1 MGWFS
6 NACNFVSS
14 AVSTVSN
21 AVSSAYETAKNVAG
35 KVVGWMAEKA
45 EVFIGGV
52 KKAWKVVKP
61 FVQHIRTA
69 LLNASKLAPY
79 PWMRSALVMLEKGLG
94 ALTAFEK
101 SPIAKKIDAAIKWA
115 INLAQRWQKNR
126 EDLLDKNKQQDDM
139 EQANDLLTEEEL
151 VLAKQHQAELR
162 FAEDEVIPQ
171 DQRHNLELASA
182 INDFE
187 IAKKELGMAIES
199 EPTDFEHY
207 LRLRATQKLLNM
219 SDKKLRSALT
229 VDDLSSDDLF
239 LIRIASDL
247 IKSNPELSKNAAERL
262 DRVLTRLYNKKL
274 TPFVFEELIASWA
287 KQAQSLGDEWAK
299 ANASYA
305 KDKMLLN
312 RLVLAKKIQEE
323 LSNEES
329 SQLSILENSVP
340 EQKQALDSLASQQR
354 DVERYVGAAEG
365 FLQLL
370 EKTEE
375 QIESDDRSYLLED
388 GQYIGKLLIE
398 CAEHNIPFS
407 ALEEDDQSLITDYAN
422 IFQQE
427 AKDRMD
433 TILEVAV

>member
-14 AVSTVSN
+14 AVSAVSN

-101 SPIAKKIDAAIKWA
+101 SPIAKKMDAAIKWA
-115 INLAQRWQKNR
+115 IKLAQRWQKNR
-126 EDLLDKNKQQDDM
+126 EDILDKNKQQDDM

-274 TPFVFEELIASWA
+274 TPFVFEELIASRA
-287 KQAQSLGDEWAK
+287 DRK
-299 ANASYA
+299 
-305 KDKMLLN
+305 
-312 RLVLAKKIQEE
+312 
-323 LSNEES
+323 
-329 SQLSILENSVP
+329 SV
-340 EQKQALDSLASQQR
+340 
-354 DVERYVGAAEG
+354 V
-365 FLQLL
+365 
-370 EKTEE
+370 
-375 QIESDDRSYLLED
+375 
-388 GQYIGKLLIE
+388 
-398 CAEHNIPFS
+398 
-407 ALEEDDQSLITDYAN
+407 
-422 IFQQE
+422 
-427 AKDRMD
+427 
-433 TILEVAV
+433 

>member
-14 AVSTVSN
+14 AVSAVSN

-45 EVFIGGV
+45 EVFVGGV

-61 FVQHIRTA
+61 FVQHIRTV
-69 LLNASKLAPY
+69 LLNVSKLAPY

-101 SPIAKKIDAAIKWA
+101 SPIAKKMDAAIKWA
-115 INLAQRWQKNR
+115 IKLAQRWQKNR
-126 EDLLDKNKQQDDM
+126 EDIVDKNKQQDDM

-187 IAKKELGMAIES
+187 IAKKELSMAIES

-219 SDKKLRSALT
+219 SDKKLHSALT

-262 DRVLTRLYNKKL
+262 DRILTRLYNKKL

-407 ALEEDDQSLITDYAN
+407 ALEEGDQSLITDYAN

-433 TILEVAV
+433 GILEVAV

>member
-1 MGWFS
+1 M
-6 NACNFVSS
+6 
-14 AVSTVSN
+14 
-21 AVSSAYETAKNVAG
+21 
-35 KVVGWMAEKA
+35 
-45 EVFIGGV
+45 
-52 KKAWKVVKP
+52 
-61 FVQHIRTA
+61 
-69 LLNASKLAPY
+69 
-79 PWMRSALVMLEKGLG
+79 
-94 ALTAFEK
+94 
-101 SPIAKKIDAAIKWA
+101 
-115 INLAQRWQKNR
+115 
-126 EDLLDKNKQQDDM
+126 
-139 EQANDLLTEEEL
+139 
-151 VLAKQHQAELR
+151 
-162 FAEDEVIPQ
+162 IPQ

-187 IAKKELGMAIES
+187 IAKKELSMAIES

-219 SDKKLRSALT
+219 SDKKLHSALT

-407 ALEEDDQSLITDYAN
+407 ALEEGDQSLITDYAN

-433 TILEVAV
+433 AILEVAV

>member
-1 MGWFS
+1 MSWVS
-6 NACNFVSS
+6 NVCNFVSS

-21 AVSSAYETAKNVAG
+21 VVSSAYETAKNVAG

-101 SPIAKKIDAAIKWA
+101 SPIAKKMDAAIKWA
-115 INLAQRWQKNR
+115 IKLAQRWQKNR

-139 EQANDLLTEEEL
+139 EQANDLLTEDEL

-187 IAKKELGMAIES
+187 IAKKELGMAIEA

-207 LRLRATQKLLNM
+207 LRLRATQK
-219 SDKKLRSALT
+219 
-229 VDDLSSDDLF
+229 
-239 LIRIASDL
+239 I
-247 IKSNPELSKNAAERL
+247 
-262 DRVLTRLYNKKL
+262 
-274 TPFVFEELIASWA
+274 
-287 KQAQSLGDEWAK
+287 
-299 ANASYA
+299 
-305 KDKMLLN
+305 
-312 RLVLAKKIQEE
+312 
-323 LSNEES
+323 
-329 SQLSILENSVP
+329 
-340 EQKQALDSLASQQR
+340 
-354 DVERYVGAAEG
+354 
-365 FLQLL
+365 
-370 EKTEE
+370 
-375 QIESDDRSYLLED
+375 
-388 GQYIGKLLIE
+388 
-398 CAEHNIPFS
+398 
-407 ALEEDDQSLITDYAN
+407 
-422 IFQQE
+422 
-427 AKDRMD
+427 
-433 TILEVAV
+433 

>member
-21 AVSSAYETAKNVAG
+21 VVSSAYETAKNVAG

-45 EVFIGGV
+45 EVFIGAV

-101 SPIAKKIDAAIKWA
+101 SPIAKKMDAAIKWA
-115 INLAQRWQKNR
+115 IKLAQRWQKSR
-126 EDLLDKNKQQDDM
+126 EDILDKSKQQDDM
-139 EQANDLLTEEEL
+139 EQTNDLLTEEEL

-162 FAEDEVIPQ
+162 FAEDEVIPE

-299 ANASYA
+299 ANSSYA

-340 EQKQALDSLASQQR
+340 EKSKHSTA
-354 DVERYVGAAEG
+354 
-365 FLQLL
+365 
-370 EKTEE
+370 
-375 QIESDDRSYLLED
+375 
-388 GQYIGKLLIE
+388 
-398 CAEHNIPFS
+398 
-407 ALEEDDQSLITDYAN
+407 
-422 IFQQE
+422 
-427 AKDRMD
+427 
-433 TILEVAV
+433 

>member
-14 AVSTVSN
+14 AVSAVSN

-45 EVFIGGV
+45 EVFVGGV

-69 LLNASKLAPY
+69 LLNVSKLAPY

-101 SPIAKKIDAAIKWA
+101 SPIAKKMDAAIKWA
-115 INLAQRWQKNR
+115 IKLAQRWQKNR
-126 EDLLDKNKQQDDM
+126 EDILDKNKQQNDM

-187 IAKKELGMAIES
+187 IAKKELSMAIES

-219 SDKKLRSALT
+219 SDKKLHSALT

-299 ANASYA
+299 ANANYA

-407 ALEEDDQSLITDYAN
+407 ALEEGDQSLITDYAN

-433 TILEVAV
+433 AILEVAV